1 MEKLMVVKGN
11 NNVFEVYGK
20 IVDEELCC
28 ETNETKVIVNGLE
41 KDDFGEKFSGVRVN
55 PFMKAESLILSFL
68 NDNKEGIYSYVHPD
82 IVSFKEKYQKC
93 QNGIPVKY
101 WDGVYKESYAE
112 LVAASPEHHFYLN
125 GEDKAFVA
133 NLTHDVVYSGEDSF
147 MNILAED
154 YKKGVLKFFETSSMS
169 TSDYKMWI
177 EDYIKNE

>member
-1 MEKLMVVKGN
+1 MVVKGKD
-11 NNVFEVYGK
+11 NVFEVYGK
-20 IVDEELCC
+20 IVDEELCG
-28 ETNETKVIVNGLE
+28 ETKVFANGFE
-41 KDDFGEKFSGVRVN
+41 KEDFGEKFSGVKVN
-55 PFMKAESLILSFL
+55 SFMKAESLILAFL
-68 NDNKEGIYSYVHPD
+68 NDNKEGICSYVHPD
-82 IVSFKEKYQKC
+82 IVSFKEKYQKY

-101 WDGVYKESYAE
+101 WDAVYEKSYAE

-125 GEDKAFVA
+125 SNEDKAFVA
-133 NLTHDVVYSGEDSF
+133 NLTHDVVYNGEDSF